1 MSLETEA
8 GYLLSDQSEVLT
20 PRTWHK
26 GARLASNG
34 SASHHLRGFNS
45 LSILFDSSFTTMALA
60 WGRMGQLS

>member
-8 GYLLSDQSEVLT
+8 GYPLSDQSGALT

-26 GARLASNG
+26 GARLASDG

-45 LSILFDSSFTTMALA
+45 LSILFDSSLTTMALA